1 MRAVPA
7 WAWLCAIVVVSA
19 SVRYVL
25 ARRVV
30 APWIM
35 VDELIYSELAKSF
48 AATGHFLVRG
58 QPSGGY
64 GLVYPVVIAPAFR
77 AFTSVTSAYEAAKA
91 INSVVMSL
99 AAIPVYL
106 LARRVLAPALSLV
119 AALLALAIPSMLY
132 TGTLMTE
139 NAFYPLFAAVA
150 LALVLVLE
158 RPTWQ
163 REAVLLALCAFAFLT
178 RAQAVAL
185 LPAVVTA
192 PLLLAWFEGRRSP
205 LKEYR
210 VLWGATFVAVVV
222 LPLLQIARGSSV
234 LALFGAY
241 AKAGETHYDVGDV
254 LRWLLYHVAEL
265 DLYLAVIPFAAFGV
279 LVALA
284 RRVPRRVQAF
294 LAASV
299 ALSVWL
305 VLEVAIF
312 ASANPIPPRVEERN
326 MFYVAPLFL
335 IALLVWIDLGLPRRH
350 IAAGVAAVVAAA
362 LPGALP
368 FATLI
373 GVPAASDELA
383 LSLWW
388 RLQDDLISLDHVA
401 TWAVV
406 AAIVLGTLFL
416 VVPRRAAAVLPA
428 VVCAVFVAVTWTAAD
443 DVHGFKTQAVGAL
456 FQGMTNEHRD
466 WFDRAVGP
474 HADVAV
480 LWTACSSRP
489 CLQPRS
495 QTDVK
500 VVWENEFFS
509 RSVRD
514 VFVLHDPLPGGLATR
529 PAEFDYKT
537 GLFTSSGRPIR
548 AQYMLLDTSVDPI
561 GTMVARDEKKGVAVW
576 RLRGALRQ
584 ATQVNG
590 LYPDSWSG
598 PYVRYLRRSCEGGA
612 LRAVVQSDRTLI
624 RRPQTVTALVNG
636 QTVARVRVANDP
648 ASLVVPLRPR
658 GGRCIVDYVI
668 KPTAVPG
675 HGDPRQLGVHFL
687 ALEFAPPQG
696 SPKATPASGRAT
708 AASPP
713 SLAAP

>member
-1 MRAVPA
+1 VTAAAIRARSTSLSLVRAVPV

-19 SVRYVL
+19 AVRYVL

-64 GLVYPVVIAPAFR
+64 GIVYPVVIAPAFR
-77 AFTSVTSAYEAAKA
+77 AFTSIPTAYEAAKA
-91 INSVVMSL
+91 INSIVMSL
-99 AAIPVYL
+99 TAIPVYF
-106 LARRVLAPALSLV
+106 LARRMLSPALALV

-139 NAFYPLFAAVA
+139 NAFYPLFMAVA

-185 LPAVVTA
+185 LPAVITA
-192 PLLLAWFEGRRSP
+192 PLLLAWFDGRRRA

-210 VLWGATFVAVVV
+210 VLWAATFVAVVV

-241 AKAGETHYDVGDV
+241 AKAGETHYDVAAV

-265 DLYLAVIPFAAFGV
+265 DLYLAVIPFAAFIV

-284 RRVPRRVQAF
+284 RRVPRRVQVF

-299 ALSVWL
+299 ALTVWL
-305 VLEVAIF
+305 VVEVAIF
-312 ASANPIPPRVEERN
+312 ASKNPIPPRVEERN

-383 LSLWW
+383 LSIWW
-388 RLQDDLISLDHVA
+388 RLQDELISLDHVA
-401 TWAVV
+401 MWAVI
-406 AAIVLGTLFL
+406 AAIVLATLFL
-416 VVPRRAAAVLPA
+416 IVPQRWAAVLPA
-428 VVCAVFVAVTWTAAD
+428 VVVAAFVAVTWTAGD

-466 WFDRAVGP
+466 WIDRAVGP

-480 LWTACSSRP
+480 LWTACSSNR

-514 VFVLHDPLPGGLATR
+514 VYVLKDHDALPGGLAAR
-529 PAEFDYKT
+529 PAEFDFKT
-537 GLFTSSGRPIR
+537 GLFTTRGRPLR
-548 AQYMLLDTSVDPI
+548 AQYALLDSSVDPV
-561 GTMVARDEKKGVAVW
+561 GTAVARDEKKGVAVW
-576 RLRGALRQ
+576 RLRGPLRQ
-584 ATQVNG
+584 ATQVTG

-598 PYVRYLRRSCEGGA
+598 PYVRYFRRACEGGT
-612 LRAVVQSDRTLI
+612 LRAVVQSDPSLI
-624 RRPQTVTALVNG
+624 RRPQTVTALVNDRL
-636 QTVARVRVANDP
+636 VARARVGAEP

-658 GGRCIVDYVI
+658 GGRCTVDYVV

-687 ALEFAPPQG
+687 ALEFTPP
-696 SPKATPASGRAT
+696 K
-708 AASPP
+708 
-713 SLAAP
+713 